1 MEQNYVTVTLCIVT
15 FSVRTSVPEQ
25 LHFLRISFENKLL
38 FSFLCFL
45 CLAKATLASL
55 RMLKCRI
62 RNKGPR
68 LLCSSRTAAEWWDR
82 RTDRR
87 TPDCCVNSAPHRPTM
102 RALPIMAADISY
114 RFSVSAMR
122 NEVKVICKKLLHNM
136 ASFYAVWHRVCIAIR
151 LLCLMSFDFIIKITD
166 IRVILVIWNRINK
179 LKN

>member
-1 MEQNYVTVTLCIVT
+1 VITRT
-15 FSVRTSVPEQ
+15 FSYTKWFNFVWINTIFNTTHLIIPTKWRSYRD
-25 LHFLRISFENKLL
+25 HKLCDVTPL
-38 FSFLCFL
+38 YVYLL
-45 CLAKATLASL
+45 PA
-55 RMLKCRI
+55 
-62 RNKGPR
+62 GPTTPDPHQR
-68 LLCSSRTAAEWWDR
+68 RTAAEWWDR

-122 NEVKVICKKLLHNM
+122 NEVKVICKKLLHNI

-151 LLCLMSFDFIIKITD
+151 LLCLMSFDFIFKITD